1 MIQFAAQEVAGLVS
15 GRVAGDPTVLVSNFA
30 KIEEAQAGDLAFL
43 ANPKYESFVY
53 TTEASVILVAED
65 FVPKEPI
72 VSTLIHVSD
81 PYAALALLMQLVAE
95 RMSHRPQGIDARA
108 IIADHVELG
117 EEVYIGPNACIETGA
132 RIGRGCRIYPG
143 SYVGRGTQLGED
155 CIVYPNA
162 VIYHDVVI
170 GDRCILHAGCVIGAD
185 GFGFAPQLDGYHK
198 IPQLGSVIIEDDVEV
213 GANACIDRAVM
224 GHTIIRKGVKLDNM
238 VQIAHNCQVGEH
250 TVMAAQ
256 AGLAGSSTVGSWCR
270 FGGQVG
276 VAGHLKIG
284 DRVELGGQTG
294 VLGNIKSD
302 KVMLGSPAMEA
313 GTALRSYTVIPKL
326 PELSRKVSLLEKE
339 LNKITEQ
346 IHSEAR

>member
-1 MIQFAAQEVAGLVS
+1 MIQFQAQEVASLIS
-15 GRVAGDPTVLVSNFA
+15 GRVVGDASVLVSNFA
-30 KIEEAQAGDLAFL
+30 KIEEAQAGDLTFL

-53 TTEASVILVAED
+53 TTGASVVLVAED
-65 FVPKEPI
+65 FVPKESI
-72 VSTLIHVSD
+72 AGTLIHVAD
-81 PYAALALLMQLVAE
+81 PYAALAHLMQLVSE
-95 RMSHRPQGIDARA
+95 RFSHRPQGIDPRA
-108 IIADHVELG
+108 VIADQVELG
-117 EEVYIGPNACIETGA
+117 DDVYIGANACIEVGA
-132 RIGRGCRIYPG
+132 RVGKGCRIYPG
-143 SYVGRGTQLGED
+143 AYVGRGVQLGDD

-170 GDRCILHAGCVIGAD
+170 GSRCILHAGCVIGAD

-256 AGLAGSSTVGSWCR
+256 VGLAGSSSVGSWCR

-276 VAGHLKIG
+276 VAGHLKIE

-313 GTALRSYTVIPKL
+313 GTALRSYAVLSKL
-326 PELSRKVSLLEKE
+326 PELSRKVSQLEKE
-339 LNKITEQ
+339 LNKIVGQTETKV
-346 IHSEAR
+346 